1 MQHQRPVGMSRA
13 GSKADELG
21 RRPTAL
27 PAKPFGDHHH
37 GSTAHLKPMKIFPVS
52 PQLQVLLVDQAINFV
67 AAIVILVVGWTI
79 AGWAGRGVRTGLRR
93 VPRLDA
99 TLRPLIASAV
109 RYAIVILTIIAV
121 LQRFGVETTS
131 LIALLGAAGLALGL
145 AIQGT
150 LSNVAAGVM
159 LIFLRPF
166 RRGEKIEANK
176 CAGVVREL
184 GLFRT
189 IIATDDGVFI
199 SIPNAAVFAGTI
211 INYHRETLR
220 RTNFIVPLDPTQDLE
235 KVQAVVLDVLSA
247 HPKVL
252 KVPAPEAPIDSFNE
266 NAMNLAV
273 QAWVPA
279 AGFSSTR
286 DDIVKQVQIA
296 LYKAGICFAQ
306 PLRAQQ
312 DRSST

>member
-1 MQHQRPVGMSRA
+1 MNLS
-13 GSKADELG
+13 
-21 RRPTAL
+21 
-27 PAKPFGDHHH
+27 F
-37 GSTAHLKPMKIFPVS
+37 S
-52 PQLQVLLVDQAINFV
+52 PQLQVLVIDEAINFV
-67 AAIVILVVGWTI
+67 AAIAILVVGWTV
-79 AGWAGRGVRTGLRR
+79 AAWAARAVRSGLRR
-93 VPRLDA
+93 VPRFDA
-99 TLRPLIASAV
+99 TLRPLVATAV

-145 AIQGT
+145 AMQGT

-166 RRGEKIEANK
+166 RRGEKIEADK

-189 IIATDDGVFI
+189 LITTDDGVVI
-199 SIPNAAVFAGTI
+199 SIPNAQIFAGTI
-211 INYHRETLR
+211 INYHRETMR

-235 KVQAVVLDVLSA
+235 QIQSVVLAAVSE

-252 KVPAPEAPIDSFNE
+252 KVPTAEAPLDSFSE
-266 NAMNLAV
+266 NAMNVAV

-279 AGFSSTR
+279 AGFSATK
-286 DDIVKQVQIA
+286 DDLIKRVQAA
-296 LYKAGICFAQ
+296 LNKASIRYAQ
-306 PLRAQQ
+306 PFRALQA
-312 DRSST
+312 TPPKTGG